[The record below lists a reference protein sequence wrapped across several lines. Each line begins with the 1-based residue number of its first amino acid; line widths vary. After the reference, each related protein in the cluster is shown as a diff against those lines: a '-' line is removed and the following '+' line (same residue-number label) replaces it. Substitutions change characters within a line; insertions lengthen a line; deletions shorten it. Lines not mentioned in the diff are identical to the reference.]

1 MAGQALKAGFLRD
14 FPRLVRVLPTKAG
27 VILIT
32 TTCDNNHRECRPGHW
47 DYGQSA
53 ELWL

>member
-32 TTCDNNHRECRPGHW
+32 TTCDNNHRECRPGH
-47 DYGQSA
+47 
-53 ELWL
+53 